1 MKWLRRLCSYVRFEL
16 TRADLVGTV
25 IYLSVILLPSMA
37 LSETPVLTRS
47 YDNARTGA
55 DLTET
60 QLTPELVSTKGL
72 QLSKSLAIDDDP
84 RIEAQPLYVP
94 NLLMSDG
101 KRHNVIFV
109 ASMGNHVFAFDADAP
124 QGSDLI
130 WKTSLGTAFRP
141 PETQKPGAHRSTT
154 IDLYGINILW
164 GILSTPVIDLDSKT
178 IYCVNWVLQQNGKP
192 ALFLHRLRIEDGAE
206 TSQPSGGLRLQAVL
220 PGNQNAPAL
229 DANGQPVTL
238 QSDQKQRAALLL
250 VPLSGPHKTLFI
262 ATTGGEEPGSPHGW
276 VLAIDIDSFSQTA
289 AWVSTRRGFGG
300 GIWQGSSGLAA
311 DEAGN
316 IYAMTGNGGYV
327 IGAGGHTQDFNGDT
341 DFAEAF
347 IKLSYQKTADGKG
360 SLTLVDW
367 LIPFRDSQRT
377 TLANYDYRDQD
388 LGSAGPVLPPDTSI
402 VLGAGKDGLLYV
414 MDRNHLGKQLG
425 DLGDGSSF
433 IRALKAPPIYV
444 TYNGS
449 GIPSSGADID
459 FPLGNP
465 MRFPNK
471 THHLH
476 GSPVYWNGSA
486 GPMLFVWGEN
496 ESLRAWRINTSSGK
510 ASFFGKGAEV
520 ASEQLALQP
529 AGLGGMP
536 GGMLSV
542 SSNGKTPHSGIV
554 WATAPVNGDANQN
567 VVTGIARA
575 YDATELDPT
584 RIDPTTPRLKLL
596 WDSNRSGV
604 TFDYSKFCPP
614 VVADG
619 RLLVPTYDGRID
631 IYVRSK

>member
-1 MKWLRRLCSYVRFEL
+1 MKRLRRLYSYSRVEG
-16 TRADLVGTV
+16 TRVQLVCAA
-25 IYLSVILLPSMA
+25 ISFSLILLPSA
-37 LSETPVLTRS
+37 AQSAAAVLTRS

-60 QLTPELVSTKGL
+60 QLTPEIVATKGL
-72 QLSKSLAIDDDP
+72 QLFKSLLVDDDP

-94 NLLMSDG
+94 NLMMSDG
-101 KRHNVIFV
+101 RRHNVIFV

-124 QGSDLI
+124 KGSDLI
-130 WKTSLGTAFRP
+130 WKISLGTPFRP

-164 GILSTPVIDLDSKT
+164 GILSTPVIDLDT
-178 IYCVNWVLQQNGKP
+178 RTMYCVNWVVQQNGKP

-206 TSQPSGGLRLQAVL
+206 TSEPHGGLQLQAVL
-220 PGNQNAPAL
+220 ADSQNAPAL

-262 ATTGGEEPGSPHGW
+262 ATTGGEDPHSPHGW
-276 VLAIDIDSFSQTA
+276 VLAIDVDSFSQTA

-311 DEAGN
+311 DGAGN
-316 IYAMTGNGGYV
+316 VYAITANGGYIV
-327 IGAGGHTQDFNGDT
+327 GTAGHTQDFNGDT

-347 IKLSYQKTADGKG
+347 IKLAYKKTPEGKA

-367 LIPFRDSQRT
+367 LIPFRDSRRT
-377 TLANYDYRDQD
+377 TFANYDYRDQD
-388 LGSAGPVLPPDTSI
+388 LGSAGPVLPPDTSLL
-402 VLGAGKDGLLYV
+402 LGAGKDGLLYV
-414 MDRNHLGKQLG
+414 MDRNHLGKQIG
-425 DLGDGSSF
+425 DLGDGASF
-433 IRALKAPPIYV
+433 LNALKAPPIYV

-465 MRFPNK
+465 TRVPNK

-476 GSPVYWNGSA
+476 GSPVYWNGSS

-496 ESLRAWRINTSSGK
+496 ESLRAWRIDTSSGK
-510 ASFFGKGAEV
+510 VSFVGKGAEI
-520 ASEQLALQP
+520 ASAQLALQP
-529 AGLGGMP
+529 TGLGGMP
-536 GGMLSV
+536 GGMLTL

-567 VVTGIARA
+567 IVTGIARA

-584 RIDPTTPRLKLL
+584 PIDPTTPRLKLL

-604 TFDYSKFCPP
+604 SFDYSKFCPP

-619 RLLVPTYDGRID
+619 RLLVPTYDGRVD
-631 IYVRSK
+631 IYVPSK